1 MKYSDIQNAL
11 EVLGLPNMITKDDIK
26 KRYRELALLYHP
38 DRVGESSSQKM
49 DEINRAYEIL
59 IDYIDNF
66 RFAFDED
73 EFKKQNPSIAHNSQF
88 RF

>member
-1 MKYSDIQNAL
+1 MNYSDIQNAL
-11 EVLGLPNMITKDDIK
+11 EVLGLPNMIRRDDIK
-26 KRYRELALLYHP
+26 KRYRELAFLYHP
-38 DRVGESSSQKM
+38 DRKDGSSQKM

-73 EFKKQNPSIAHNSQF
+73 EFKRQNPSASYHSQF
-88 RF
+88 KF